1 MAGSREIKTK
11 INTVK
16 NTQKITRAMEMVAAS
31 KMRKAQQ
38 RMQATRPYAE
48 KIREVIKHIAEAQ
61 PEYKHPFLVQRQEK
75 HIGYIIVSS
84 DGGLCG
90 GLNNNLFRD
99 TLRHMKQKSQA
110 GIKND
115 LCLIGAKAEIFFKR
129 FGGNVVA
136 EASHLGEKPKLID
149 LVGVVKTLLDS
160 YREEKL
166 DAIYLCFNT
175 FVNTMVQQPTIIRLL
190 PSLSG
195 EEETAGVK
203 AEVDKEKAAHHWD
216 YIYEP
221 DAKKLLDLTLTRY
234 VESQVYQAVVE
245 NVACKQAA
253 QMLAMKNATDNAGEI
268 IDQLKLAYNKARQ
281 SAITQEL
288 AEIVAGAEAV

>member
-48 KIREVIKHIAEAQ
+48 KIREVIQHVAEAQ
-61 PEYKHPFLVQRQEK
+61 PEYKHPFLVQREEK
-75 HIGYIIVSS
+75 RIGYIVVSS

-99 TLRHMKQKSQA
+99 VLRHMQKKSQS

-129 FGGNVVA
+129 FGGHVVA
-136 EASHLGEKPKLID
+136 RASHLGEKPKLID

-160 YREEKL
+160 YREEKI

-175 FVNTMVQQPTIIRLL
+175 FVNTMIQKPTITRLL
-190 PSLSG
+190 PSLSDG
-195 EEETAGVK
+195 EGVAK
-203 AEVDKEKAAHHWD
+203 DKQKESDNKKHHWD

-234 VESQVYQAVVE
+234 VESQVYQSVVE

-253 QMLAMKNATDNAGEI
+253 QMLAMKSATDNAGEI

>member
-48 KIREVIKHIAEAQ
+48 KIRQVIKHIARAQ
-61 PEYKHPFLVQRQEK
+61 PEYKHPFLVQREEK
-75 HIGYIIVSS
+75 RIGYIIVSS

-99 TLRHMKQKSQA
+99 AIKHMKHKSEA

-115 LCLIGAKAEIFFKR
+115 LCLIGAKAEVFFKR
-129 FGGNVVA
+129 FGGHVVA
-136 EASHLGEKPKLID
+136 KAAHLGEKPKLID
-149 LVGVVKTLLDS
+149 LVGIVKTLLDS

-175 FVNTMVQQPTIIRLL
+175 FVNTMVQKPTITRLL
-190 PSLSG
+190 PSLS
-195 EEETAGVK
+195 EEEVSK
-203 AEVDKEKAAHHWD
+203 ASDETKKEKHHWD

-221 DAKKLLDLTLTRY
+221 EAKQLLDLTLTRY

-253 QMLAMKNATDNAGEI
+253 QMIAMKNATDNAGEI
-268 IDQLKLAYNKARQ
+268 IDQLKLVYNKARQ
-281 SAITQEL
+281 AAITQEL